1 MRISILSVT
10 LAVALGQVSFVLAEY
25 DYTPPPASRHQGY
38 SSSGRD
44 VVARLPNFGTV
55 EFRVSSRRSRER
67 VVIRVDGERV
77 KRVSRSGVVRL
88 PPGEHVIELRLPGH
102 RTHRERIRV
111 RAGGT
116 YRVRHRMQHRMEPLS
131 TAAPRREPRPL
142 AC

>member
-1 MRISILSVT
+1 MRIGIRSVT
-10 LAVALGQVSFVLAEY
+10 LAVALGQASFVLAEY
-25 DYTPPPASRHQGY
+25 HYTPPPPSRHQGY

-44 VVARLPNFGTV
+44 AVGRLPSFGTV

-67 VVIRVDGERV
+67 VVIRVDGERA
-77 KRVSRSGVVRL
+77 KSISRSGVLRL
-88 PPGEHVIELRLPGH
+88 PSGEHLIELRLPGH

-116 YRVRHRMQHRMEPLS
+116 YRVQHRMQHRMEPLS
-131 TAAPRREPRPL
+131 TAAPRREPKPL

>member
-1 MRISILSVT
+1 MRANILSVS
-10 LAVALGQVSFVLAEY
+10 LAVALGQVSFVLAED
-25 DYTPPPASRHQGY
+25 DYTPRTASRHQGY

-77 KRVSRSGVVRL
+77 KGVSRSRDVRV

-102 RTHRERIRV
+102 RTHRERICV
-111 RAGGT
+111 RPGGT
-116 YRVRHRMQHRMEPLS
+116 YRVRHRMEPLS
-131 TAAPRREPRPL
+131 TAAPRDEPKPL